1 MLGLVTREPIGV
13 VGVIT
18 PWNFPFFI
26 GAERYPYILAA
37 GCTLVAKAAE
47 ITSGTTLLLAG
58 ILKEAGLPDG
68 VFNVVTG
75 SGSVVGQRI
84 TEHVD
89 IDMVSFTGSTA
100 VGQMALHASAK
111 NIKRLGLEL
120 GGKNPQVVFADAD
133 IDAALDGTLF
143 GFLFNTGQCCVSGS
157 RLLVERSIHKDFCQ
171 KLVKRAQKV
180 RSGDPLNESTQ
191 IGAIVTEKHYQTVL
205 GYIEQGKNE
214 GATLLTGGKAVP
226 TGNGLFIEPTI
237 FDDVTPEMTI
247 FREEIFGPVL
257 CVTPFDSYEEAIGI
271 ANDTCYGLA
280 ASIWTSNLDK
290 AVQGFRDLKAGRLW
304 VNTTIAGGPELPS
317 GGFKQ
322 SGIGRE
328 SGSYGLDEYT
338 EIKSVHIQLGKRAK
352 WLAE

>member
-1 MLGLVTREPIGV
+1 
-13 VGVIT
+13 
-18 PWNFPFFI
+18 
-26 GAERYPYILAA
+26 
-37 GCTLVAKAAE
+37 
-47 ITSGTTLLLAG
+47 
-58 ILKEAGLPDG
+58 
-68 VFNVVTG
+68 
-75 SGSVVGQRI
+75 
-84 TEHVD
+84 
-89 IDMVSFTGSTA
+89 MVSFTGSTA

-171 KLVKRAQKV
+171 KLVERAQKV

-290 AVQGFRDLKAGRLW
+290 AVQGSA
-304 VNTTIAGGPELPS
+304 I
-317 GGFKQ
+317 
-322 SGIGRE
+322 
-328 SGSYGLDEYT
+328 
-338 EIKSVHIQLGKRAK
+338 
-352 WLAE
+352 